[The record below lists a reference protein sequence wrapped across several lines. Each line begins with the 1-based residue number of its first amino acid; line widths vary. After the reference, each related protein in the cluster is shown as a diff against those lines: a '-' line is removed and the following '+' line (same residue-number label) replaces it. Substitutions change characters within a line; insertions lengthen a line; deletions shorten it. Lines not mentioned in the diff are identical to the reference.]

1 MQKHAGLGFADAFI
15 VGGGNARLER
25 IDALIDWSA
34 LEKVLT
40 PRGTSRTG
48 RPAYPTGLLLKVLLL
63 QSWYGLGDPEMEEA
77 FGDRLSFRRF
87 VGLSLSEK
95 VPDHST
101 LCRFR
106 QSLQGQAE
114 AVLTAVN
121 RQLDEHGLILRR
133 GTLID
138 VSLIRAA
145 AAEPPKQKGGGR
157 SSVDTDAS
165 WMKRGTVAT
174 FGYKLHVGVDRD
186 TLLVR
191 SAKLTPA
198 NVADISMAPERVLGD
213 EAAVWA
219 EQRVCGTGL
228 AREAA
233 CARHQEPRPAA
244 CCTQPR
250 VDAPAN
256 RSQPAHRTGARMRGR
271 RVRHAQAFLRSDA
284 HALQRIGEKHRGDD
298 VAFDCV
304 EHGSRCRSVGDELDK
319 HALSSRSGPFV
330 QRSSTS
336 SVRQGCLKRR
346 GEVFLS
352 SSNVP
357 LPLE

>member
-1 MQKHAGLGFADAFI
+1 MQKQSGLGFADAFI

-25 IDALIDWSA
+25 IDALIDWTA
-34 LEKVLT
+34 LEQVLT

-48 RPAYPTGLLLKVLLL
+48 RPAYSTRLLLKVLLL

-77 FGDRLSFRRF
+77 LGDRLSFRRF

-106 QSLQGQAE
+106 QSLKGQAE
-114 AVLTAVN
+114 TVLAEVN
-121 RQLDEHGLILRR
+121 RQLDDHGLILRR

-138 VSLIRAA
+138 ASLIRAA

-157 SSVDTDAS
+157 SKVDTDAS

-186 TLLVR
+186 SLLIR

-198 NVADISMAPERVLGD
+198 NVAEISMAPELVLGD

-219 EQRVCGTGL
+219 DKGYVGPTLRDKLREHGIKNRVQQRAARNRALTRRQVYRNRLIGRIRGRVEGVFGTLKRSYDLMRMRYHGL
-228 AREAA
+228 ARNTVATLLRLTAWNMARAA
-233 CARHQEPRPAA
+233 
-244 CCTQPR
+244 
-250 VDAPAN
+250 D
-256 RSQPAHRTGARMRGR
+256 RG
-271 RVRHAQAFLRSDA
+271 VM
-284 HALQRIGEKHRGDD
+284 
-298 VAFDCV
+298 
-304 EHGSRCRSVGDELDK
+304 
-319 HALSSRSGPFV
+319 
-330 QRSSTS
+330 T
-336 SVRQGCLKRR
+336 
-346 GEVFLS
+346 
-352 SSNVP
+352 
-357 LPLE
+357 